1 MMQLLVSNSGTF
13 KQISVYTYKL

>member
-1 MMQLLVSNSGTF
+1 VSNSGTF